1 MKNAIQVSGATLL
14 KALLISMFT
23 GGAQAHVISEE
34 DHHTF
39 EHKYA
44 ESCVEQEKSKLR
56 GSGVLL
62 SEVEAVCDCIA
73 KEESKR
79 LTKEE
84 VREYLIMGRTPIS
97 LIMKKNAA
105 AYACIDQKK

>member
-1 MKNAIQVSGATLL
+1 MKNATLL
-14 KALLISMFT
+14 CRSCLLKIITISVLST
-23 GGAQAHVISEE
+23 SANAHVISEE

-44 ESCVEQEKSKLR
+44 ESCVEQEKAKLK